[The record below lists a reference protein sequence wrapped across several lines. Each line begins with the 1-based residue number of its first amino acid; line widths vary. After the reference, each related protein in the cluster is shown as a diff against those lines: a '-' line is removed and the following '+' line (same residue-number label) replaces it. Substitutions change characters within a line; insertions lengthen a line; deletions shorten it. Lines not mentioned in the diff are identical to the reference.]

1 MKRMTRKLI
10 YIETS
15 VFSYLAAQPSRDL
28 IVSAWQEVTREF
40 WHHRRHDYVCVISE
54 LVVAECRMGNP
65 AAVQRRLALLRDL
78 PELPVDDTVKSL
90 PAALVSKDAVPRGA
104 ELDALHIAIAA
115 AGGADYLLT
124 WNCRH
129 INNPVAKPRI
139 RAICSQCGHSCPE
152 ICTPFELTEG
162 ATP

>member
-1 MKRMTRKLI
+1 MSHGQPCGRAAP
-10 YIETS
+10 
-15 VFSYLAAQPSRDL
+15 FGLAA
-28 IVSAWQEVTREF
+28 
-40 WHHRRHDYVCVISE
+40 Y
-54 LVVAECRMGNP
+54 
-65 AAVQRRLALLRDL
+65 L

-90 PAALVSKDAVPRGA
+90 AAALVSKGAVPRGA